1 MGTLSSSSSFAE
13 IRAAFDDN
21 ASYEEDGSVIKAKA
35 FVTACRM
42 LLRRMP
48 KRASV
53 GGGGGA
59 GGHEL
64 ETDPAVIKE
73 MMTDAQEWIAANDV
87 VAGGRTTYADFTN
100 FRD

>member
-21 ASYEEDGSVIKAKA
+21 ASYEEDGSVAKAKA

-42 LLRRMP
+42 LLRRTP
-48 KRASV
+48 KRAAV
-53 GGGGGA
+53 GG

-64 ETDPAVIKE
+64 ELDPAIIKE
-73 MMTDAQEWIAANDV
+73 MMADAQEWIAANDTV
-87 VAGGRTTYADFTN
+87 EGGRTTWATLEDF
-100 FRD
+100 RE